1 MESLNG
7 NKVKVAIIEDE
18 KTERENIHLI
28 IESYFSD
35 IIIVGEAV
43 SVEEGETL
51 IKSTNPDI
59 VLMDIGLKDGDSFEL
74 LNQLDKIDFQI
85 IWLTAYEEYA
95 IRAFRIS
102 AVDYLLK
109 PYKSNELVKAL
120 MKARED
126 LKEQVYLKKLRA
138 LVNNSSGKTDKQ
150 IVLHTADSVHVV
162 RIKDVIRC
170 QSDNNY
176 TTFYLENGQKILL
189 SKPLK
194 KYEDLLSD
202 FDFYRVHQSHLINLH
217 KVSQLN
223 KGSNSRVL
231 LNNEEAVPVAH
242 SKMKELINS
251 LDSL

>member
-1 MESLNG
+1 
-7 NKVKVAIIEDE
+7 
-18 KTERENIHLI
+18 
-28 IESYFSD
+28 
-35 IIIVGEAV
+35 
-43 SVEEGETL
+43 
-51 IKSTNPDI
+51 
-59 VLMDIGLKDGDSFEL
+59 
-74 LNQLDKIDFQI
+74 
-85 IWLTAYEEYA
+85 
-95 IRAFRIS
+95 
-102 AVDYLLK
+102 
-109 PYKSNELVKAL
+109 

>member
-1 MESLNG
+1 MKS
-7 NKVKVAIIEDE
+7 VDRQTTTVAIIEDDQE
-18 KTERENIHLI
+18 ERESIRLI

-35 IIIVGEAV
+35 LQIIGEA
-43 SVEEGETL
+43 ETIKESKDL
-51 IKSTNPDI
+51 IYNYRPGI
-59 VLMDIGLKDGDSFEL
+59 VIMDIELKDGNSFQL
-74 LNQLDKIDFQI
+74 LNQLDSIDFQI

-109 PYKSNELVKAL
+109 PYKTHELVKAL

-126 LKEQVYLKKLRA
+126 LKEQTYLKKIRA
-138 LVNNSSGKTDKQ
+138 LLNNSSGKTDKQ
-150 IVLHTADSVHVV
+150 IVLHTSDSVHVV
-162 RIKDVIRC
+162 KIQDIIRC

-176 TTFYLENGQKILL
+176 TTFFLENGQKILL

-194 KYEDLLSD
+194 KYDDLLSD
-202 FDFYRVHQSHLINLH
+202 FNFYRVHQSHLINLH

-223 KGSNSRVL
+223 KGSKSQVL
-231 LNNEEAVPVAH
+231 LNNEEIVPVAH
-242 SKMKELINS
+242 HKMKDLIHS